1 MYKSGCCRVLR
12 GRGGSELEATVMILS
27 DDMKTDF
34 LLPVLPTMAR
44 QDGMILF

>member
-27 DDMKTDF
+27 E
-34 LLPVLPTMAR
+34 R
-44 QDGMILF
+44 RE